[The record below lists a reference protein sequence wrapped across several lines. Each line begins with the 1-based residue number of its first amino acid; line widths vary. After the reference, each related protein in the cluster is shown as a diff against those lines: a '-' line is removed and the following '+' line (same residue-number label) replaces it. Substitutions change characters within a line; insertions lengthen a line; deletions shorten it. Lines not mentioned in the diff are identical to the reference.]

1 MAAFEI
7 RTDLALENT
16 EKFKRDNVE
25 IKGVE
30 IHETYQEDLEL
41 TETVVKIVDAH
52 GAKAMGKPEGTYIT
66 MESPYLLG
74 NNKEIH
80 KKISQALS
88 EHLQQVLG
96 KANRK
101 SMLVIGLGNSDITP
115 DALGPIAVS
124 HLQINRHLTEQK
136 ENQKEQNVLSSLTPG
151 VMAQT
156 GMETMEIVRGV
167 VKETKPDVILV
178 VDALAARSMYRV
190 NRTIQITD
198 TGINPG
204 SGVQNHRAGLNQET
218 IGVPVIAIGVPTV
231 VDAAAIVYDAVADLL
246 DEGQA
251 EDVMEEVFSQDLHQM
266 FVTPKDV
273 DEAVQTL
280 GTTIAEGINMMVE
293 GQSMYKL
300 VV

>member
-1 MAAFEI
+1 
-7 RTDLALENT
+7 
-16 EKFKRDNVE
+16 
-25 IKGVE
+25 
-30 IHETYQEDLEL
+30 
-41 TETVVKIVDAH
+41 
-52 GAKAMGKPEGTYIT
+52 MGKPEGTYIT

-293 GQSMYKL
+293 GTKH
-300 VV
+300 V